1 MRRLVTDIQPECRA
15 VITTLRLHLF
25 RTWKHMENNN
35 VKVRISNRG
44 TPGDLA
50 FFNLQEL
57 ERLRTSSK
65 FTQHTAS
72 ISRASMVK
80 VQEQH

>member
-1 MRRLVTDIQPECRA
+1 
-15 VITTLRLHLF
+15 
-25 RTWKHMENNN
+25 MENNN